1 MWVGRALVRV
11 SLRRNKKGQA
21 MLLVL
26 TSVVILSLIMVELN
40 YSTRISSAIASNY
53 KDETA
58 AYYLAR
64 SSVNVALLRIAIASK
79 AKTFEI
85 SGFKIPPD
93 VISMIITLPFVFPPP
108 MELLTGIGKTEDAD
122 LGMKDMMEKIKKD
135 TNIASVGYFDHNIS
149 SMDSALNINA
159 ITLSDNSISAF
170 KEQMRNHYALKVQSD
185 ESFAHRYPI
194 EKYERVLNN
203 IIDWIDPDT
212 MSRNG
217 GDENVPYQKKNPPYK
232 TRNYFIPTMNELH
245 MIDEMDDE
253 LFDFIAPM
261 ISIFSSG
268 AIDMN
273 KADANMWKTIDSN
286 LTDEEIKSLL
296 DKIQLEGGFTSE
308 QELRTWIGKNTKI
321 AAADFNPLKIPLA
334 FDDEDF
340 KIEATGHAGKV
351 SKKITCYISETYKS
365 LLLTGKLPEK
375 KAADS
380 KDKTTAVT
388 ASFKPEIVFWEMK

>member
-1 MWVGRALVRV
+1 
-11 SLRRNKKGQA
+11 
-21 MLLVL
+21 MLLVI
-26 TSVVILSLIMVELN
+26 TSAVILSLIMVELN
-40 YSTRISSAIASNY
+40 YSTRISSAIAGNY
-53 KDETA
+53 RDETA

-64 SSVNVALLRIAIASK
+64 SSVNVAMLRVAIASK

-85 SGFKIPPD
+85 SGFKLPND

-108 MELLTGIGKTEDAD
+108 LELLTMTGSAEDAD
-122 LGMKDMMEKIKKD
+122 LGMKDMVENIKTD

-149 SMDSALNINA
+149 SMDSSLNINA
-159 ITLSDNSISAF
+159 ITLSENSISAF
-170 KEQMRNHYALKVQSD
+170 KEQMKNYYSLKVQSD

-203 IIDWIDPDT
+203 VIDWIDTDST
-212 MSRNG
+212 SRNG
-217 GDENVPYQKKNPPYK
+217 GDEDLPYQKKNPPYRA
-232 TRNYFIPTMNELH
+232 RNNFIATINELH
-245 MIDEMDDE
+245 MVDEMDDE

-261 ISIFSSG
+261 VSIFSSG
-268 AIDMN
+268 AINANRM
-273 KADANMWKTIDSN
+273 DANMWKAIDNN

-296 DKIQLEGGFTSE
+296 EKIQLEGSFTSE

-340 KIEATGHAGKV
+340 KIEATGHSGRV

-365 LLLTGKLPEK
+365 LLLMGKLPEK
-375 KAADS
+375 KSTDPKA
-380 KDKTTAVT
+380 KTTPVT
-388 ASFKPEIVFWEMK
+388 TSFKPEIVFWEMK